1 MLNLVMTKLR
11 VKGISMPDRT
21 TQAGQAAPARR
32 RRLTAAQ
39 RRESILGAATE
50 VFAAAGYRA
59 AKMSDVAARVGVS
72 EPVVF
77 QNFGTKDALFAAV
90 LDRLASGIHAELE
103 DVAGHHSPAAAL
115 LAHILN
121 PADRSHHAP
130 GSHHALF
137 AEAAVLV
144 ADPASGEPARRTARV
159 VAGHLADLVRS
170 GQAEGGIR
178 AGIDPEAAAWLL
190 LSVLS
195 ARPLRAAAMPRPS
208 RLEPAVAALALAAL
222 APTPPRPSPDT
233 TAPDSTS
240 STAPHQQK

>member
-1 MLNLVMTKLR
+1 MR
-11 VKGISMPDRT
+11 DRT
-21 TQAGQAAPARR
+21 TPAGQAAPARR

-39 RRESILGAATE
+39 RRESILSAATE

-59 AKMSDVAARVGVS
+59 AKMSDVAAKVGVS

-121 PADRSHHAP
+121 PASDRSHHAP

-137 AEAAVLV
+137 AEAAALV

-159 VAGHLADLVRS
+159 IASHLADLVRS

-178 AGIDPEAAAWLL
+178 ADIDPEAAAWLL

-195 ARPLRAAAMPRPS
+195 ARPLRAGWSLPVSGYRAPARAGEQRNRLPGWQRVCRFPRW
-208 RLEPAVAALALAAL
+208 RRGLAA
-222 APTPPRPSPDT
+222 ASHHR
-233 TAPDSTS
+233 AG
-240 STAPHQQK
+240 

>member
-1 MLNLVMTKLR
+1 MQ
-11 VKGISMPDRT
+11 DRT
-21 TQAGQAAPARR
+21 TQAGQGAPARR

-39 RRESILGAATE
+39 RRESILSAATE

-59 AKMSDVAARVGVS
+59 AKMSDVAAKVGVS

-121 PADRSHHAP
+121 PASDRSHH
-130 GSHHALF
+130 LF

-144 ADPASGEPARRTARV
+144 TDPASGEPARRTARV
-159 VAGHLADLVRS
+159 VASHLADLVRS

-195 ARPLRAAAMPRPS
+195 SRPLRAAAMPRPS
-208 RLEPAVAALALAAL
+208 SLEPAVAALALAAL
-222 APTPPRPSPDT
+222 APAPPRPLPET
-233 TAPDSTS
+233 PAPDRS
-240 STAPHQQK
+240 SRTPPSAK

>member
-1 MLNLVMTKLR
+1 
-11 VKGISMPDRT
+11 MPDMT
-21 TQAGQAAPARR
+21 TQEGQAGPARR

-50 VFAAAGYRA
+50 VFAAAGYNA

-90 LDRLASGIHAELE
+90 LDRLATGIHAELE
-103 DVAGHHSPAAAL
+103 AVAGHHSPAAAL

-121 PADRSHHAP
+121 PARDRSHQAP

-144 ADPASGEPARRTARV
+144 ADPAAGEPARRTARV
-159 VAGHLADLVRS
+159 IASHLADLVRS
-170 GQAEGGIR
+170 GQAEGDIR
-178 AGIDPEAAAWLL
+178 AGVDPEAAAWLL

-195 ARPLRAAAMPRPS
+195 ARPLRAAAMSRPG
-208 RLEPAVAALALAAL
+208 RLEPAVTAVALAAL
-222 APTPPRPSPDT
+222 APTPPGPSPETSTPDGT
-233 TAPDSTS
+233 GSAAPDQ
-240 STAPHQQK
+240 HK

>member
-1 MLNLVMTKLR
+1 MTKLY
-11 VKGISMPDRT
+11 VKGALVQDRT
-21 TQAGQAAPARR
+21 AQAGQAAPARR

-39 RRESILGAATE
+39 RRESILSAATQ

-59 AKMSDVAARVGVS
+59 ARMSDVAARVGVS
-72 EPVVF
+72 EPVIF
-77 QNFGTKDALFAAV
+77 QNFGTKDALFTAV

-103 DVAGHHSPAAAL
+103 DVAGHHSPADAL

-121 PADRSHHAP
+121 TATDRSHHAP
-130 GSHHALF
+130 GSPYALF

-144 ADPASGEPARRTARV
+144 ADPAAGEPARRTARV
-159 VAGHLADLVRS
+159 IASHLADLIRS
-170 GQAEGGIR
+170 GQAGGGIR

-222 APTPPRPSPDT
+222 GPTPPRP
-233 TAPDSTS
+233 
-240 STAPHQQK
+240 